1 MRRFAIHSATTVA
14 LTLSLASTNAY
25 ADALSKIQG
34 AWAAVMTDCSDV
46 FATKGGKL
54 SLMKRQDDALP
65 GFIVDGRKIRGVAA
79 ACDIASAKENADG
92 MTLLL
97 SCQSQI
103 MFGSISVSIKLPDPG
118 TLIRVDP
125 NFPEITTKYHKCNA

>member
-1 MRRFAIHSATTVA
+1 
-14 LTLSLASTNAY
+14 LTPVLILIAARQTNAY

-34 AWAAVMTDCSDV
+34 AWAAEMTDCSNV
-46 FATKGGKL
+46 FATTDGKL

-103 MFGSISVSIKLPDPG
+103 MFGSMSVSIKLPDPG